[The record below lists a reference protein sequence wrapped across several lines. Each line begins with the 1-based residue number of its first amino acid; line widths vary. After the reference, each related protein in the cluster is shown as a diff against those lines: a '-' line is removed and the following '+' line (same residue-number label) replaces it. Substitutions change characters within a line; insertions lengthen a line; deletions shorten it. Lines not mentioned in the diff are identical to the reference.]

1 MLCIKITDLW
11 GFCFGLF
18 GFFIKLIF
26 FWTILVLGFMF
37 EQFRQT
43 VSLPRKVTLKNIIQ
57 KQPTPWALGSNPD
70 NIFWNVQ
77 CRLTFMSTVDNN
89 INSSKSINIQMVGF
103 EKHSGYLHFYF
114 HYSKEFFLSF
124 PFEKPGPSLCYVV
137 GEFRSQFLSLHMIE
151 FSHFLRFKIWS
162 KKGFRHIFLM
172 VKHFIMILS

>member
-77 CRLTFMSTVDNN
+77 CWLTFMSTVDNN
-89 INSSKSINIQMVGF
+89 VNSSKSINIQMVGF
-103 EKHSGYLHFYF
+103 EKHSGYLHFISTIQKNF
-114 HYSKEFFLSF
+114 FFLSF
-124 PFEKPGPSLCYVV
+124 WKAWTKSL
-137 GEFRSQFLSLHMIE
+137 
-151 FSHFLRFKIWS
+151 LRGRWI
-162 KKGFRHIFLM
+162 
-172 VKHFIMILS
+172 